1 MPEQIDYHSLP
12 DDPRMAFATLVE
24 IFDEQLQNE
33 TESLDRNEDNRQA
46 LVSHTA
52 GASQPHEQ
60 NHGRRPC
67 LGD

>member
-24 IFDEQLQNE
+24 IFDEQLQND

-46 LVSHTA
+46 LVSHMNKIM
-52 GASQPHEQ
+52 GAARALEIDL
-60 NHGRRPC
+60 
-67 LGD
+67 LGT